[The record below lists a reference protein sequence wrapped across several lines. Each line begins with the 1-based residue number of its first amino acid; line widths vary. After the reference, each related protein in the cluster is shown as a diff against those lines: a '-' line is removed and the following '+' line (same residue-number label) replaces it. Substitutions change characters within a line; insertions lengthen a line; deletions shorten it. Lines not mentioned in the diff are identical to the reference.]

1 MARRKS
7 GLDFTRR
14 REKKKLNIPLIRE
27 IVVFG
32 IEIAIAVGL
41 GFVLVYFLGLRTT
54 VIGRAMEETLYA
66 SDEIMIDRFRYR
78 IMEPKQ
84 GDVIV
89 FLPNGNEKSYYYV
102 RRVVGVPGDT
112 VEIDNG
118 RVLVNGEPYEGN
130 GDFPLISDP
139 GVAEEPVRLGTDEY
153 FVLGDNTNESE
164 DSRFADIGNVSK
176 EFIIGK
182 AWYVL
187 HSEHHKGFIH

>member
-14 REKKKLNIPLIRE
+14 RETKKLNIPLIRE

-66 SDEIMIDRFRYR
+66 SDEIMIDRFRY
-78 IMEPKQ
+78 
-84 GDVIV
+84 
-89 FLPNGNEKSYYYV
+89 
-102 RRVVGVPGDT
+102 
-112 VEIDNG
+112 
-118 RVLVNGEPYEGN
+118 GN